1 MKDKDISEFSQSV
14 HKNTIW
20 NILLRGIGILLGL
33 VMLRINILYLGASF
47 YGLWVTIASI
57 SQWANIGDLGIGNGL
72 RNELTKAI
80 ANGDFTRQKSLIKT
94 AIIMLSRISIFLFFI
109 LTLVSEALIML
120 NILDWTLRIS
130 LYITNGFFCLSFI
143 LGIARTIAYSYQ
155 KSWFASLAQTST
167 TAFQILGV
175 LLLLL
180 LSIQPNL
187 VIFAIFSGVASILGN
202 LVIVFSLYRYI
213 KSIMPISTVA
223 TYDKNYRH
231 AILNVGMYFFVLQ
244 VCCLILYAT
253 DNIIINKL
261 FDSASVAKYS
271 VITTVYNTGDS
282 LFSLLL
288 ISLWSAVTY
297 VAEKQNYSWIRNEI
311 NTLLRMWGIFSIGV
325 IIVSVFFNIIIQFW
339 LGDSGFYYEPRLVL
353 VFALFTICNSF
364 GAIYVNIANG
374 LGVIKLQMVCSVF
387 GSIINIPLSIFL
399 ATTCNMGLSG
409 IKLATIICCLGSMFL
424 VPLQIHRLLL
434 NKNKIQE

>member
-120 NILDWTLRIS
+120 NILDWTLRIP

-223 TYDKNYRH
+223 IYDKNYRH

>member
-1 MKDKDISEFSQSV
+1 MQNKDISEFSQSV

-20 NILLRGIGILLGL
+20 NVLLRGIGILLGL

-94 AIIMLSRISIFLFFI
+94 AVVMLIRISIFLYFI
-109 LTLVSEALIML
+109 LTFVSEALIML
-120 NILDWTLRIS
+120 NILNWTLRTP

-167 TAFQILGV
+167 TIFQILGV

-180 LSIQPNL
+180 LSIHPHL
-187 VIFAIFSGVASILGN
+187 VVFAVFSGIASILGN
-202 LVIVFSLYRYI
+202 LVIVFSLYRYV
-213 KSIMPISTVA
+213 KNIMPISTVA
-223 TYDKNYRH
+223 TYNKDYRH
-231 AILNVGMYFFVLQ
+231 AILNVGVHFFVLQ
-244 VCCLILYAT
+244 VCCLVLYAT

-261 FDSASVAKYS
+261 FDSTSVTKYS

-311 NTLLRMWGIFSIGV
+311 NMLLRMWVIFSIGV
-325 IIVSVFFNIIIQFW
+325 IIVSACFNVIIQVW
-339 LGDSGFYYEPRLVL
+339 LGDSGFYYEPGLVL
-353 VFALFTICNSF
+353 VFALFAIFNSF

-374 LGVIKLQMVCSVF
+374 LGVIKLQMICSVF

-399 ATTCNMGLSG
+399 ATTCDMGLSG
-409 IKLATIICCLGSMFL
+409 IKLATIICCLGSMLL

-434 NKNKIQE
+434 NKNKV

>member
-14 HKNTIW
+14 HKNTVW

-94 AIIMLSRISIFLFFI
+94 AVVMLSKISIFLYFI
-109 LTLVSEALIML
+109 LTFVSEALIML
-120 NILDWTLRIS
+120 NILDWTLRTP
-130 LYITNGFFCLSFI
+130 LYVTNGFFCLSFI

-167 TAFQILGV
+167 TIFQILGV

-180 LSIQPNL
+180 LSIHPHL
-187 VIFAIFSGVASILGN
+187 VIFAVFSGIASILGN
-202 LVIVFSLYRYI
+202 LVIVFSLYRYV
-213 KSIMPISTVA
+213 KSVMPISTVA
-223 TYDKNYRH
+223 TYNKDYRH
-231 AILNVGMYFFVLQ
+231 AILNVGMHFFVLQ
-244 VCCLILYAT
+244 VCCLVLYAT

-261 FDSASVAKYS
+261 FDSASVTKYS

-297 VAEKQNYSWIRNEI
+297 VAEKQNYLWIRNEI
-311 NTLLRMWGIFSIGV
+311 NTLLRMWVIFSIGV
-325 IIVSVFFNIIIQFW
+325 IIVSVFFNIIIQVW
-339 LGDSGFYYEPRLVL
+339 LGDSGFYYEPGLVL
-353 VFALFTICNSF
+353 VFALFAIFNSF

-374 LGVIKLQMVCSVF
+374 LGVIKLQMICSIF

-399 ATTCNMGLSG
+399 STTCDMGLSG
-409 IKLATIICCLGSMFL
+409 IKLATIICCFGSFFL

-434 NKNKIQE
+434 NKNKV

>member
-120 NILDWTLRIS
+120 NILDWTLRMP

-231 AILNVGMYFFVLQ
+231 AILNVGMY
-244 VCCLILYAT
+244 
-253 DNIIINKL
+253 L

-297 VAEKQNYSWIRNEI
+297 VAEKQNYLWIRNEI

-434 NKNKIQE
+434 NKNKI

>member
-109 LTLVSEALIML
+109 LTLVSEALIMP
-120 NILDWTLRIS
+120 

-325 IIVSVFFNIIIQFW
+325 IIVSVFFNIIIQIW

-399 ATTCNMGLSG
+399 ATTCDMGLSG

>member
-1 MKDKDISEFSQSV
+1 MNPVFS
-14 HKNTIW
+14 I
-20 NILLRGIGILLGL
+20 
-33 VMLRINILYLGASF
+33 Y
-47 YGLWVTIASI
+47 
-57 SQWANIGDLGIGNGL
+57 
-72 RNELTKAI
+72 TKY
-80 ANGDFTRQKSLIKT
+80 
-94 AIIMLSRISIFLFFI
+94 FI
-109 LTLVSEALIML
+109 VP
-120 NILDWTLRIS
+120 TLRMP

-325 IIVSVFFNIIIQFW
+325 IIVSVFFNIIIQIW

-399 ATTCNMGLSG
+399 ATTCDMGLSG

>member
-1 MKDKDISEFSQSV
+1 MQNKDISEFSQSV

-20 NILLRGIGILLGL
+20 NVLLRGIGILLGL

-94 AIIMLSRISIFLFFI
+94 AVVMLIRISIFLYFI
-109 LTLVSEALIML
+109 LTFVSEALIML
-120 NILDWTLRIS
+120 NILNWTLRTP

-167 TAFQILGV
+167 TIFQILGV

-180 LSIQPNL
+180 LSIHPHL
-187 VIFAIFSGVASILGN
+187 VVFAVFSGIASILGN
-202 LVIVFSLYRYI
+202 LVIVFSLYRYV
-213 KSIMPISTVA
+213 KNIMPISTVA
-223 TYDKNYRH
+223 TYNKDYRH
-231 AILNVGMYFFVLQ
+231 AILNVGMHFFVLQ
-244 VCCLILYAT
+244 VCCLVLYAT

-261 FDSASVAKYS
+261 FDSTSVTKYS

-311 NTLLRMWGIFSIGV
+311 NMLLRMWVIFSIGV
-325 IIVSVFFNIIIQFW
+325 IIVSACFNVIIQVW
-339 LGDSGFYYEPRLVL
+339 LGDSGFYYEPGLVL
-353 VFALFTICNSF
+353 VFALFAIFNSF

-374 LGVIKLQMVCSVF
+374 LGVIKLQMICSVF

-399 ATTCNMGLSG
+399 ATTCDMGLSG
-409 IKLATIICCLGSMFL
+409 IKLATIICCLGSMLL

-434 NKNKIQE
+434 NKNKV

>member
-120 NILDWTLRIS
+120 NILDWTLRIP
-130 LYITNGFFCLSFI
+130 LYITNGFICLSFI